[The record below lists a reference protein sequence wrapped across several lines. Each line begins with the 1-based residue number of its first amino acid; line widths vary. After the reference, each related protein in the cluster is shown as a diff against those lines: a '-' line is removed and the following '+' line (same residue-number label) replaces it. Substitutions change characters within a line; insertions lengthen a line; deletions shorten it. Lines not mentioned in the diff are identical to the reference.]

1 MSSRHKHNDLP
12 WYLKD
17 FIENENIESTEGN
30 RGKNVNTIELN
41 CNESTGSKDECSS
54 QEKYVCQDETNCFR
68 NNEQRQEKETME
80 ASSTLAM
87 PVQEDINIDI
97 NSIFY
102 VYDRRSYDA
111 NEKSG
116 FEFKRFTGSID
127 ELEKKS
133 SRRNHL
139 KPDKET
145 RTMGLYAFRTFRIE
159 WTSIF
164 LILLWVLFL
173 TTPLLRRDAERKKD
187 SKVVVHDG
195 DGEQSNNTV
204 LSLYSSEEEN
214 GNQESS
220 EIDRSSSK
228 DSAETPYLEKSL
240 SSKIEDQIG
249 NNREEE
255 EVTVSKYSK
264 SSKLAGRNVSQDAS
278 KNASNF
284 GNHVEMVA
292 EAISKSCGL
301 DRKDSLQIAVS
312 QVLSDHRHKA
322 QIEIDRTRAKV
333 QKKEEVAQKAI
344 ADLKRLMTS
353 IMFGRILAL
362 SVTLQVL
369 LSNFNDIR
377 VLSIHYLPAQ
387 SNEIWSTLWGIVV
400 EKICGCKSVGNSS
413 LALLFSERLPYILL
427 SILSTEQTMV
437 AICIARLILQ
447 MTVVVIAHKCVS
459 IFHSQILHQIINLT
473 VLVYLLLNTQV
484 GFSIIRTIVCMV
496 VYNMI
501 NCVLTVANLVF
512 LKLDHVQISPVMEV
526 QPQDSDEKMIMEK
539 IIGDYDMIVS
549 HLSHSKRKLLVL
561 VFLGS
566 VLLPD
571 VYITQDY

>member
-1 MSSRHKHNDLP
+1 MSSRHKHNNDLP

-30 RGKNVNTIELN
+30 RDKNGNTIDLD
-41 CNESTGSKDECSS
+41 CNESSGSKDECSS
-54 QEKYVCQDETNCFR
+54 QEKHVCQDETNCFR
-68 NNEQRQEKETME
+68 NNEQSQEKETME

-87 PVQEDINIDI
+87 PVQEDIDIDV

-111 NEKSG
+111 NGKSG

-145 RTMGLYAFRTFRIE
+145 RTMGLYAFRAFHIE

-173 TTPLLRRDAERKKD
+173 TTPLLRRDVGRKKDD

-195 DGEQSNNTV
+195 DKEQSNNTV

-255 EVTVSKYSK
+255 EVTVSK
-264 SSKLAGRNVSQDAS
+264 LADRNVSQDAS
-278 KNASNF
+278 VNVSNF
-284 GNHVEMVA
+284 GNHVELVA

-312 QVLSDHRHKA
+312 QVLSDQRHKA

-333 QKKEEVAQKAI
+333 RKKEEVAQKGE
-344 ADLKRLMTS
+344 S
-353 IMFGRILAL
+353 FG
-362 SVTLQVL
+362 
-369 LSNFNDIR
+369 
-377 VLSIHYLPAQ
+377 
-387 SNEIWSTLWGIVV
+387 
-400 EKICGCKSVGNSS
+400 
-413 LALLFSERLPYILL
+413 
-427 SILSTEQTMV
+427 
-437 AICIARLILQ
+437 
-447 MTVVVIAHKCVS
+447 
-459 IFHSQILHQIINLT
+459 
-473 VLVYLLLNTQV
+473 
-484 GFSIIRTIVCMV
+484 
-496 VYNMI
+496 
-501 NCVLTVANLVF
+501 
-512 LKLDHVQISPVMEV
+512 
-526 QPQDSDEKMIMEK
+526 
-539 IIGDYDMIVS
+539 
-549 HLSHSKRKLLVL
+549 
-561 VFLGS
+561 
-566 VLLPD
+566 
-571 VYITQDY
+571 